1 MTTTGKSGMDNRL
14 IGLLLAGMSFLA
26 AVCCANAATPEARK
40 ERIEAVEAGAT
51 PDARDRREFTRMGAE
66 KVAAFQQSWWQM
78 GVAALAAQQRVALAM
93 MSGNPARV
101 AQALARAGTDV
112 AAQGLAPVSRRATAN
127 AKRLRK
133 TPLRPGK
140 R

>member
-1 MTTTGKSGMDNRL
+1 MSARRSRKAERL
-14 IGLLLAGMSFLA
+14 GRQAAELAVAAPQVIAHRLARLALAGA
-26 AVCCANAATPEARK
+26 A
-40 ERIEAVEAGAT
+40 

>member
-1 MTTTGKSGMDNRL
+1 MARKRPSTARLVGDTTRMAVAVPQVVAHRL
-14 IGLLLAGMSFLA
+14 ARLALAGA
-26 AVCCANAATPEARK
+26 A
-40 ERIEAVEAGAT
+40 

>member
-1 MTTTGKSGMDNRL
+1 M
-14 IGLLLAGMSFLA
+14 
-26 AVCCANAATPEARK
+26 ARK
-40 ERIEAVEAGAT
+40 RPSTARLVGDTTRMAVAVPQVVAHRLARLALAGAT